1 MINGFGPAYGY
12 LGYQVHT
19 RNFFRALNRIEPVC
33 LTPTNANFGGQPVVQ
48 DLATMIARQGAINMS
63 EPSICIAYGNDFHK
77 FHGGY
82 RVGYTVFE
90 YTKLAADWINGMR
103 QVDELWTTSRWGLE
117 VIRQNGL
124 ADIKVEVVPEGFDA
138 AIFNPALREQRKSR
152 SVFRFLTVGKWEV
165 RKGQVELLKAWAK
178 AFRGIK
184 DVELVLMCDNPFV
197 RGFSV
202 EQEIKK
208 LNLGRMAPVKAVKPV
223 ATDVE
228 MAKRYADA
236 DCFVLPTRA
245 EGWGL
250 PIMEAMA
257 CGTPVITTRYSA
269 ITEYANDANAHLL
282 DVMNLVPVFDPLFF
296 PRAGE
301 AGLWAEIDIE
311 QLAERMLHVYQ
322 NRDEARLVGL
332 RAASDM
338 ASQWT
343 WDHAARKAHGLLQA
357 RKAGQ
362 ISNVT
367 RPAAIHDAKDAVD
380 AVRKGDR
387 TPATIAVLS
396 ITDLIG
402 IADELSRSDSSSEV
416 ADLYRTWIAH
426 ANSPLAFIA
435 RFNLGRILS
444 DAGDLGGAEQVYRE
458 ALVQNP
464 QFPQARLNLGS
475 VLERSGRPDAAIAE
489 WEQALGV
496 ITGAETPD
504 TALLKHVLNSLGRLL
519 EQQHRYAEAE
529 TMLTRSLAV
538 QPDQEEV
545 LHHWVHLRQKQCA
558 WPVYSPLPGV
568 SVESMVRS
576 TSALAMLSASNDPAQ
591 QLDTALRY
599 ARAKIPGNLPPLAPA
614 QGYEHPRLRV
624 GYLSSNLNLH
634 AVTILTA
641 ELYELHDRSRVEVFA
656 FCWSPEDGSP
666 MRARIRA
673 AMDHLIRID
682 QMTDEQAAQTIRAA
696 EIDIL
701 IDLQGLTSG
710 CRPTIL
716 AHRPAPVQIAWL
728 GFPGTT
734 GLPGVD
740 YILADRYLIPEKE
753 VQYYSEKPLYMPDC
767 FQVNDR
773 KRTVAEL
780 PRRATY
786 GLADDVFVFCA
797 FNHNHKF
804 TPELFGTWMR
814 ILTRT
819 PNSVLWLLAD
829 NEVARLNLI
838 SAAERQGVDSQRLVF
853 APRVQPT
860 EYLARFQLAD
870 LFLDTL
876 PFNGGTTASDALWM
890 GLPLLTCSGRTFASR
905 MAGSLL
911 NAIGLPELVTT
922 NFGEYE
928 QLAVELASDPLR
940 LRGLRQRL
948 QENRATHPLFDTPR
962 FVRAMEDVFVS
973 VARSPSPKKA
983 HGAVLSAHYL
993 EGSKQT

>member
-19 RNFFRALNRIEPVC
+19 RSFFRALNRVEPVC
-33 LTPTNANFGGQPVVQ
+33 LTPTNANLGGQAIPQ
-48 DLATMIARQGAINMS
+48 DLATMIARQSAVDLS
-63 EPSICIAYGNDFHK
+63 RPSICIAYGNDFHK

-82 RVGYTVFE
+82 RIGYTVFE
-90 YTKLAADWINGMR
+90 YTKLAPDWLNGMR
-103 QVDELWTTSRWGLE
+103 QVDELWTTSKWGRD

-124 ADIKVEVVPEGFDA
+124 VGIKVEVVPEGFDP
-138 AIFNPALREQRKSR
+138 AIFNPALRGQRKSR
-152 SVFRFLTVGKWEV
+152 GVFRFLSVGKWEV

-202 EQEIKK
+202 EQEIRK
-208 LNLGRMAPVKAVKPV
+208 LNLGRTAPIRVVKPV

-228 MAKRYADA
+228 MAKQYADA

-257 CGTPVITTRYSA
+257 CGTPVITTKYSA
-269 ITEYANDANAHLL
+269 ITEYVTDENAYLL
-282 DVMNLVPVFDPLFF
+282 DVKDMVPVYDPLFF

-301 AGLWAEIDIE
+301 AGSWAEIDIE
-311 QLAERMLHVYQ
+311 QLAEHMLHAYHD
-322 NRDEARLVGL
+322 RDEAGRVGL

-338 ASQWT
+338 ASRWT
-343 WDHAARKAHGLLQA
+343 WDHAARKAHELL
-357 RKAGQ
+357 RERGDGSSK
-362 ISNVT
+362 VT
-367 RPAAIHDAKDAVD
+367 GAIVIRDPKDAVE
-380 AVRKGDR
+380 AVRGGDR
-387 TPATIAVLS
+387 APATLAMLS

-402 IADELSRSDSSSEV
+402 LADELSRSNSSV
-416 ADLYRTWIAH
+416 KIADLYRAWITH

-444 DAGDLGGAEQVYRE
+444 DAGDLTGAEQNYRE
-458 ALVQNP
+458 ALGQNP
-464 QFPQARLNLGS
+464 QFPQAKLNLGS
-475 VLERSGRPDAAIAE
+475 VLERSGRPDEAIAE
-489 WEQALGV
+489 WEQALDV
-496 ITGAETPD
+496 ITGAEVPD

-529 TMLTRSLAV
+529 AMLTRSLAV
-538 QPDQEEV
+538 QPEQDEV

-558 WPVYSPLPGV
+558 WPVYLPLPGV
-568 SVESMVRS
+568 SVDSMVRS

-591 QLDTALRY
+591 QLDTALRF
-599 ARAKIPGNLPPLAPA
+599 AHAKIPGNLPPLAPA
-614 QGYEHPRLRV
+614 QGYDHPRLKV

-641 ELYELHDRSRVEVFA
+641 ELYELHDRGRVEVFA

-673 AMDHLIRID
+673 AMDHLVRVD
-682 QMTDEQAAQTIRAA
+682 QMTDEQAAQAIRAA

-716 AHRPAPVQIAWL
+716 AYRPAPVQIAWL

-740 YILADRYLIPEKE
+740 YILADRYLIPEAE

-773 KRTVAEL
+773 KRTAAEL
-780 PRRATY
+780 PSRATY

-804 TPELFGTWMR
+804 TPELFATWMR
-814 ILTRT
+814 ILKQT
-819 PNSVLWLLAD
+819 PNGILWLLAD
-829 NEVARLNLI
+829 NEVARRNLI
-838 SAAERQGVDSQRLVF
+838 NAAEEQGVDSRRLVF

-911 NAIGLPELVTT
+911 NAIGLPELITT
-922 NFGEYE
+922 NLGDYE
-928 QLAVELASDPLR
+928 RLAVELASDPTR

-962 FVRAMEDVFVS
+962 FVRAMEDVLAS
-973 VARSPSPKKA
+973 VARRPLP
-983 HGAVLSAHYL
+983 
-993 EGSKQT
+993 Q